1 MSLIFQDDQI
11 YMMPVFFGP
20 QPGHLRPDLP
30 GQPGKCMNDYY
41 QPADVHTISV
51 TYETEREVLERMT
64 PDCFTLNDP
73 YVSVNITEFT
83 NLGWQAGKTYNLIGI
98 TCPVHFKGERDDLDG
113 DLVLV
118 MFENQT
124 APILG
129 GRETMG
135 YGKLYC
141 DIPPIQHYENRYL
154 GYAVSEGFRFIK
166 MDIDVTQEAPDLEAI
181 KRNEART
188 SGKFSYKYLMATK
201 EKDEDPALNYTR
213 ADVQYPT
220 ILPVWKK
227 PDDYPYDFMDP
238 EVTYCSGSVAFI
250 RPEWEDMPQIWNIAW
265 GLNDLKCKRVLGA
278 KLVHCN
284 DPCHYTDCY
293 RLR

>member
-1 MSLIFQDDQI
+1 
-11 YMMPVFFGP
+11 
-20 QPGHLRPDLP
+20 
-30 GQPGKCMNDYY
+30 
-41 QPADVHTISV
+41 
-51 TYETEREVLERMT
+51 
-64 PDCFTLNDP
+64 
-73 YVSVNITEFT
+73 
-83 NLGWQAGKTYNLIGI
+83 
-98 TCPVHFKGERDDLDG
+98 
-113 DLVLV
+113 
-118 MFENQT
+118 
-124 APILG
+124 
-129 GRETMG
+129 
-135 YGKLYC
+135 
-141 DIPPIQHYENRYL
+141 
-154 GYAVSEGFRFIK
+154 